1 MKRNT
6 PSVNTL
12 GMLGVAALALGAGFG
27 IARLSQSS
35 SAPAP
40 ADAAPTAVEDT
51 GGVQA
56 VAIPDAYLGAAGIAV
71 EAVTSADVAA
81 NIGAAG
87 SVVAIPGGEAV
98 VVSRAA
104 GNVTE
109 VLRQVGD
116 KVAKG
121 DVLARVASPDGARI
135 AADLRVAN
143 AGLSLAQKNAS
154 RDQSLLAQ
162 GVLARQEAEASQAA
176 YLSAQAEAQRA
187 ALVARTA
194 NVDGGGSVSVVSPIA
209 GTISSSQATL
219 GVFVEP
225 QATLYRVTG
234 SNGVEVQASVRAGDT
249 SRIRSGDPATI
260 VRSDGTVVS
269 GKVRSVA
276 TAVGGLTRAATV
288 VITPENAGA
297 GLVVGD
303 GVQVRLVASAGQ
315 SGGMSVPEEAVQNID
330 GKDVLFV
337 RTEKGFN
344 AQPVFVGVR
353 SGGMAQ
359 ILSGVS
365 AGTRVATRNAFLVKA
380 EMNKSG
386 GDE

>member
-1 MKRNT
+1 M
-6 PSVNTL
+6 
-12 GMLGVAALALGAGFG
+12 
-27 IARLSQSS
+27 
-35 SAPAP
+35 
-40 ADAAPTAVEDT
+40 
-51 GGVQA
+51 QA

-121 DVLARVASPDGARI
+121 DILARVASPDGARI

>member
-40 ADAAPTAVEDT
+40 ADAAPTAAEDN
-51 GGVQA
+51 GGVQV